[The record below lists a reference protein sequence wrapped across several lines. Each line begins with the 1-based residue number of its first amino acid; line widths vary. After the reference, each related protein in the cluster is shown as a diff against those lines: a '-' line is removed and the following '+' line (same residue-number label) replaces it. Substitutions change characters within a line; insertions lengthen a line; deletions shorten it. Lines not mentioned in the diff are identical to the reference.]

1 MIAEPAVRAGLRGA
15 ELARGLRDLLGED
28 KVLWAREDL
37 LLYEYDGAIDT
48 ASPDAVVLP
57 SETADVSKL
66 ARFCSQHGVPIVPRG
81 AGTGLSG
88 GAIPVEGGVVV
99 SFARMSRILE
109 IDAPN
114 MRAVVQPGLVNLHL
128 STAAA
133 PFNLYFVPD
142 PSSQKACTLGGNV
155 AENSG
160 GPHTLAYGVTTNHVT
175 GLEVVLSDGTVVRLG
190 GKAIEQDGYDL
201 VGTFVGSE
209 GTLGLVTEITV
220 KLTPLPE
227 DRRTL
232 MAAFP
237 TMDDA
242 SGAVSA
248 IIAAGIVPSAI
259 EMMDQL
265 STIAVEASV
274 GAGYPLDAGG
284 ILLVEVDG
292 LHDGL
297 DDLRER
303 IESICRT
310 NHAGVIRVAANALE
324 RDRLWAGRKGAFAA
338 MGRLSADYYVQDG
351 VIPRTRLPEV
361 LREVMGVGDRY
372 GLRIANV
379 FHAGDGNLHPLILFD
394 GSKGPAELERV
405 KEAGREILEACLRVG
420 GSLTGEH
427 GVGMEKNC
435 YMPLQFSPADLATMR
450 RVKRAFD
457 PAGLANPGKVFPTPS
472 RCKEFLLNAAGSS
485 AFGLPG
491 GAPGTGRPAS
501 ETRDGTP

>member
-1 MIAEPAVRAGLRGA
+1 MTTTAVRAGLRGP
-15 ELARGLRDLLGED
+15 ELGRALVELLGPD
-28 KVLWAREDL
+28 AVLQAREDL
-37 LLYEYDGAIDT
+37 LLYEYDGAVDT
-48 ASPDAVVLP
+48 ATPDAVVLP
-57 SETADVSKL
+57 TETADVAKL
-66 ARFCSQHGVPIVPRG
+66 ARFCAQHGVPIVPRG

-99 SFARMSRILE
+99 SFARMARILE
-109 IDAPN
+109 LDVAN
-114 MRAVVQPGLVNLHL
+114 LRAVVQAGLVNLHL

-133 PFNLYFVPD
+133 PHGLHYVPD

-190 GKAIEQDGYDL
+190 GKALEHNGYDL

-227 DRRTL
+227 DRRTV

-242 SGAVSA
+242 SDAVSA

-259 EMMDQL
+259 ELMDQL
-265 STIAVEASV
+265 ATEAVEASV

-284 ILLVEVDG
+284 ILLAEVDG
-292 LHDGL
+292 VREGL
-297 DDLRER
+297 DEARER
-303 IESICRT
+303 IERLCRDHRAT
-310 NHAGVIRVAANALE
+310 TIRVAATALE
-324 RDRLWAGRKGAFAA
+324 RDRLWAGRKGAFGA
-338 MGRLSADYYVQDG
+338 MGRLAPDYYVQDG
-351 VIPRTRLPEV
+351 VIPRTKLPV
-361 LREVMGVGDRY
+361 ILRHIREVGRRH

-394 GSKGPAELERV
+394 GSHGLAELERV
-405 KEAGREILEACLRVG
+405 KEAGLEILSACIEAG

-427 GVGMEKNC
+427 GIGMEKNC
-435 YMPLQFSPADLATMR
+435 YMPLQFAPADLAAMR
-450 RVKRAFD
+450 RVKESFD
-457 PAGLANPGKVFPTPS
+457 PLGLANPCKIFPTPG
-472 RCKEFLLNAAGSS
+472 RCREFALRARGS
-485 AFGLPG
+485 
-491 GAPGTGRPAS
+491 
-501 ETRDGTP
+501 

>member
-1 MIAEPAVRAGLRGA
+1 MTAAPAIVRAGLRGA
-15 ELARGLRDLLGED
+15 ELAGALRALLGTD

-37 LLYEYDGAIDT
+37 LLYEYDGAVDT
-48 ASPDAVVLP
+48 ATPDAVVLP
-57 SETADVSKL
+57 SETADVAKL
-66 ARFCSQHGVPIVPRG
+66 ARFCAEHGVPLVPRG

-88 GAIPVEGGVVV
+88 GAIPVEGGVVI

-109 IDAPN
+109 IDVPN
-114 MRAVVQPGLVNLHL
+114 LRAVVQPGLVNLHL

-133 PFNLYFVPD
+133 PHGLYFVPD

-175 GLEVVLSDGTVVRLG
+175 GLELVLSDGTIVRLG
-190 GKAIEQDGYDL
+190 GKALEYDGYDL

-209 GTLGLVTEITV
+209 GTLGIVTEITV

-227 DRRTL
+227 DKRTL

-242 SGAVSA
+242 SNTVSA
-248 IIAAGIVPSAI
+248 IIGAGIVPSAI

-265 STIAVEASV
+265 STQAVEASV

-292 LHDGL
+292 VRDGL
-297 DDLRER
+297 DDLLER
-303 IESICRT
+303 IEAICRAA
-310 NHAGVIRVAANALE
+310 HSQELRVATTALE
-324 RDRLWAGRKGAFAA
+324 RDKLWAGRKGAFAA
-338 MGRLSADYYVQDG
+338 MGRLASDYYVQDG
-351 VIPRTRLPEV
+351 VIPRTKLPEV
-361 LREVMGVGDRY
+361 LRHVIDVGERY

-379 FHAGDGNLHPLILFD
+379 FHAGDGNLHPLIMFD
-394 GSKGPAELERV
+394 GSKGPAEVERV
-405 KEAGREILEACLRVG
+405 KEAGREILERCLAVG
-420 GSLTGEH
+420 GSITGEH

-435 YMPLQFSPADLATMR
+435 YMPLQYSPIDMAVMR
-450 RVKRAFD
+450 RVKDAFD
-457 PAGLANPGKVFPTPS
+457 PLGIANPGKIFPTPG
-472 RCKEFLLNAAGSS
+472 RCKEFSLNAAH
-485 AFGLPG
+485 
-491 GAPGTGRPAS
+491 
-501 ETRDGTP
+501 